1 MLSHPLYSHLYVCFP
16 EPFPVSSVNPSVL
29 NVSAVKLSW
38 SRPQQYH
45 NRFSYY
51 VFVSNCTENS
61 QNLSTFFENITVSDL
76 QPGTL
81 CQFSV
86 YSFACGILGQPVNVS
101 VLTSMYS
108 YTYSP
113 LLYTLCITAFGKTI
127 QEYF

>member
-1 MLSHPLYSHLYVCFP
+1 MLSHLLYGHLYVCVP
-16 EPFPVSSVNPSVL
+16 EPFPVSSVNPDVL

-45 NRFSYY
+45 NDFSYQ

-61 QNLSTFFENITVSDL
+61 RNLSTFSENIIVPDL

-108 YTYSP
+108 YTVA
-113 LLYTLCITAFGKTI
+113 LRGGALGA
-127 QEYF
+127 